1 MATPD
6 ARPLPVPVSAAD
18 PAPSAPQ
25 WRWDARELAGA
36 VADLGVLVPIAV
48 ALVLVNGLS
57 ATAVLLPAGLLYL
70 TAGLVYRVPVPV
82 QPLKAFGA
90 IAVAQGLG
98 ADVIAAGAL
107 VMGVLFLGLGA
118 TGGIDAVAR
127 WVPRPVVRGV
137 QLSVGLLFLQLAWGL
152 AADPPVSFTGPQ
164 LGSLLGP
171 AAAVAVAGLLAL
183 GAVLLRRWASALV
196 LVVAGVAVMLAT
208 HSGGVDWGPS
218 ALHRPG
224 LTGSALLTA
233 SVALVLPQ
241 LPLTFANSCV
251 ATADVART
259 YYGRRAQR
267 VTPGRLASTLGA
279 ANLLAG
285 AMGGMPVCHGA
296 GGMTAHRSFGA
307 RTGAAPVA
315 MGAVLLALALGVG
328 AGLAG
333 VLAHFPVV
341 VLAALLAVAGA
352 LHITLLR
359 DLEGSREVLLA
370 VAVGLVG
377 FLGHLALALVA
388 GCLVWWGL
396 WWGVRR
402 RVSRA
407 GGPSRP
413 RPRRPSGA

>member
-1 MATPD
+1 MPG
-6 ARPLPVPVSAAD
+6 SAAD
-18 PAPSAPQ
+18 PATSAPR

-152 AADPPVSFTGPQ
+152 AADPPASFTGPQ

-218 ALHRPG
+218 ALHRPE

-233 SVALVLPQ
+233 TERIVEQTLRVAPNASDKQRDTVAAGLTMRLGLRGVEGTAGWTGPAGDALYAVLIYVLVAFCTPRARVGTVAAAAFGICAGIELFQLTGVPAALGQAFPPARLVLGTGFLWSDLVLYGVGVAAVALV
-241 LPLTFANSCV
+241 
-251 ATADVART
+251 D
-259 YYGRRAQR
+259 
-267 VTPGRLASTLGA
+267 
-279 ANLLAG
+279 
-285 AMGGMPVCHGA
+285 
-296 GGMTAHRSFGA
+296 
-307 RTGAAPVA
+307 
-315 MGAVLLALALGVG
+315 
-328 AGLAG
+328 
-333 VLAHFPVV
+333 
-341 VLAALLAVAGA
+341 AAL
-352 LHITLLR
+352 
-359 DLEGSREVLLA
+359 
-370 VAVGLVG
+370 
-377 FLGHLALALVA
+377 
-388 GCLVWWGL
+388 
-396 WWGVRR
+396 RR
-402 RVSRA
+402 R
-407 GGPSRP
+407 
-413 RPRRPSGA
+413 RRP